1 MERVQLTRDGYDR
14 LMEKL
19 DDLKGRARREVA
31 EELEIAR
38 SHGDLRENADYDA
51 AKEKQGM
58 LEANIRMI
66 EDQLGRADIIDIH
79 LLSPD
84 VVRCGLIVKIENLN
98 TEKVPRYQ
106 IVGELEADLSQK
118 KISVTAPIII
128 PLIGKNVGDI
138 VEVELAQGGQDFEVL
153 EISLPPQ
160 KEK

>member
-84 VVRCGLIVKIENLN
+84 MVSCGLIVKIENLN
-98 TEKVPRYQ
+98 TEKLSRYQ

-128 PLIGKNVGDI
+128 PLIGKMVGDI
-138 VEVELAQGGQDFEVL
+138 VEVELAQGVQEFEIL
-153 EISLPPQ
+153 EISLPPK